1 MNNFW
6 NPNSYSKLI
15 IIALFLIVLGGV
27 ISIIEFLTENSDA
40 ILISGIVMFLI
51 LNIFKSKFH

>member
-15 IIALFLIVLGGV
+15 SIAFFLIVLGGV

>member
-6 NPNSYSKLI
+6 NPNSYGKLI
-15 IIALFLIVLGGV
+15 SIAFFLIVLGGV

-40 ILISGIVMFLI
+40 ILISGIIMFLI
-51 LNIFKSKFH
+51 LKIFKSKFH

>member
-6 NPNSYSKLI
+6 NPNSYGKLI
-15 IIALFLIVLGGV
+15 SIAFFLIVLGGV

>member
-15 IIALFLIVLGGV
+15 IIAFFLIVLGGV